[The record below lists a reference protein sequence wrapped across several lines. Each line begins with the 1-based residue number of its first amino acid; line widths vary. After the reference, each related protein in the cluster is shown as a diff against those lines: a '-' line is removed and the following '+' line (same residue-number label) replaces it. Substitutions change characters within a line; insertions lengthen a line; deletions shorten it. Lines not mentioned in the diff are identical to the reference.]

1 MRISQDTNVLAA
13 SQEAMRASFPK
24 DFIWGAAT
32 AAYQVEGA
40 AHEDGR
46 GLSIWDQFS
55 ATPGKTY
62 QGQTG
67 EVATDHY
74 HRVPSDVALI
84 KALNLQAYRFS
95 ISWPRVLPQGTGA
108 VNPAGLD
115 FYERLVDELLQQA
128 ITPMLTLYHWDL
140 PLALHERG
148 GWENRDTAYAFAD
161 YVEIIARR
169 LGDRVRHW
177 QTLNEPWC
185 VAYLGYGTGIHAP
198 GKQDF
203 SVLGT
208 VGHHLLLAHGLGVA
222 RIRQHCQ
229 ADTKIGITLNYSPSY
244 AADQHPSTLAAVEKH
259 MHNNGWFGD
268 PIFQGHYPDG
278 LFEDLNT
285 NEPTI
290 APNDFAIIGA
300 PLDFLGVNYYTR
312 SVYQYDPADGKSKI
326 IAHVPG
332 SKHTAMGWEIYPQGM
347 TKLLLWL
354 QERYAPPAILVT
366 ENGAAFDDTWDGVSD
381 EVHDADRFS
390 YIHDHIQAVGEA
402 IKQGVPMQGYFAW
415 SLMDNY
421 EWMDG
426 YNKRFGI
433 VYVDYPTQRR
443 IIKDSGRWYASL
455 INPHS

>member
-1 MRISQDTNVLAA
+1 LSISQDANVLTS
-13 SQEAMRASFPK
+13 SQGIISTVFPK

-62 QGQTG
+62 QGETG
-67 EVATDHY
+67 DVATDHY
-74 HRVPSDVALI
+74 HRMPADVALM
-84 KALNLQAYRFS
+84 KELNLQAYRFS
-95 ISWPRVLPQGTGA
+95 VSWSRILPQGSGA

-115 FYERLVDELLQQA
+115 FYERLVDELLAQD

-161 YVEIIARR
+161 YAEIMARR
-169 LGDRVRHW
+169 LGDRVKHW

-185 VAYLGYGTGIHAP
+185 VAYLGYGLGIHAP

-203 SVLGT
+203 SVVGA

-222 RIRQHCQ
+222 RLRQHCQ
-229 ADTKIGITLNYSPSY
+229 PDIKVGITLNFTPGHGL
-244 AADQHPSTLAAVEKH
+244 DQHPSTLAAIEKDTRG
-259 MHNNGWFGD
+259 NGWFGD
-268 PIFQGHYPDG
+268 PIFRGQYPAG
-278 LFEDLNT
+278 LFADLNSQ
-285 NEPTI
+285 EPTI
-290 APNDFAIIGA
+290 APDDFAIIGA

-312 SVYQYDPADGKSKI
+312 SVYQYDPAAGKSQTV
-326 IAHVPG
+326 ARVPG
-332 SKHTAMGWEIYPQGM
+332 SKYTAMGWEIYPQGM
-347 TKLLLWL
+347 TELLVWL
-354 QERYAPPAILVT
+354 QQRYAPPAILVT
-366 ENGAAFDDTWDGVSD
+366 ENGAAFDDIWDGAND
-381 EVHDADRFS
+381 EVNDSERLS

-426 YNKRFGI
+426 YSKRFGI
-433 VYVDYPTQRR
+433 IYVDYPTQRR
-443 IIKDSGRWYASL
+443 IIKDSGRWYANL
-455 INPHS
+455 INPRP